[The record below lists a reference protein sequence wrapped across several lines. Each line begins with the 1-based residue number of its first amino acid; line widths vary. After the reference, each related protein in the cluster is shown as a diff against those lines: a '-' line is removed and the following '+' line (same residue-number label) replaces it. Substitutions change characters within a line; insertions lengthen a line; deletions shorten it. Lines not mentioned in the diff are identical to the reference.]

1 MRKSLSNRGLLIALL
16 AVLLLSACIPSLQP
30 FYTEKDLIFESSLV
44 GAFSDNEGDGAWTFT
59 KSADREYKLTIKDKE
74 KSSTFTTHLFKLGGD
89 HFIDLYAIGES
100 LDDCP
105 REDFLK
111 ASLIPGH
118 LVLKVPSFSPKL
130 ALQVMDEDGIKE
142 YLKANKG
149 AVPHSLI
156 ESGLSGRLV
165 FTGSSEQMRDFLKRI
180 STEEK
185 CWGKPAEFQKS
196 K

>member
-1 MRKSLSNRGLLIALL
+1 MRENLFKRGLLITLMPI
-16 AVLLLSACIPSLQP
+16 LLLSACIPSLQP

-44 GAFSDNEGDGAWTFT
+44 GSFSDNEGSGLWTFT
-59 KSADREYKLTIKDKE
+59 KSADLEYKLTIKDKE
-74 KSSTFTTHLFKLGGD
+74 KSSTFSTHLFQLGSD
-89 HFIDLYAIGES
+89 HFIDLYAAKES
-100 LDDCP
+100 LDDWP
-105 REDFLK
+105 REDFFK

-149 AVPHSLI
+149 AVPHTFI
-156 ESGLSGRLV
+156 ESERLV

-185 CWGKPAEFQKS
+185 CWGKPAEFQKR

>member
-1 MRKSLSNRGLLIALL
+1 MRENPFKHALL
-16 AVLLLSACIPSLQP
+16 SAVLPILFLSACIPSLQP
-30 FYTEKDLIFESSLV
+30 FYTEKDLVFEPSLV
-44 GAFSDNEGDGAWTFT
+44 GSFSENEGDGLWTFT

-74 KSSTFTTHLFKLGGD
+74 KSSTFTAHLFKVGND
-89 HFIDLYAIGES
+89 HFIDLYAAKES
-100 LDDCP
+100 LDNWP
-105 REDFLK
+105 REDFFK

-149 AVPHSLI
+149 AVPHSFI
-156 ESGLSGRLV
+156 ESERLV

-180 STEEK
+180 SSEEK
-185 CWGKPAEFQKS
+185 GWGKPAEFQKR

>member
-1 MRKSLSNRGLLIALL
+1 MRKISPDRGLLIALL

-30 FYTEKDLIFESSLV
+30 FYTEKDLVFEPSLV
-44 GAFSDNEGDGAWTFT
+44 GSFGETEGSATWTFT

-74 KSSTFTTHLFKLGGD
+74 KSSSFATHLFKLRND
-89 HFIDLYAIGES
+89 HFIDLYAVKES

-105 REDFLK
+105 REDFFK

-118 LVLKVPSFSPKL
+118 LVLKLPSFSPNL
-130 ALQVMDEDGIKE
+130 TLQVMDEEAIKE

-149 AVPHSLI
+149 AVPHSFI
-156 ESGLSGRLV
+156 ELGRLV
-165 FTGSSEQMRDFLKRI
+165 FTGSSEQMGDFLKRI
-180 STEEK
+180 SSEEK
-185 CWGKPAEFQKS
+185 CWGKPAEFQKR